1 MAQSAEE
8 LRKELA
14 ELEAEEK
21 RLKNMDKYAS
31 EEQRRKGYGKSR
43 LYNGTKTAIVVIII
57 YLVMVGTFG
66 SMKIGP
72 FANFSMDDFVKFLG
86 SFSPIFITLTGSIGV
101 GGVAKNIAKSIS
113 EKGTTSSEA
122 PPQAWGEDIAR
133 SGEV

>member
-1 MAQSAEE
+1 MAESAED
-8 LRKELA
+8 LRKQLA

-21 RLKNMDKYAS
+21 RLRGMDKFAN
-31 EEQRRKGYGKSR
+31 EEDRRKHFGKTR
-43 LYNGTKTAIVVIII
+43 IYNGTKTAIVIIII

-101 GGVAKNIAKSIS
+101 GGVAKNIAKGIA
-113 EKGTTSSEA
+113 EKNNGTSTSA
-122 PPQAWGEDIAR
+122 QQPWGEDIAK
-133 SGEV
+133 GGA